1 MISLA
6 LIADAIVGNVQE
18 KAMKLHQGSNAEVIF
33 YSYGIGFFYLLMF
46 LSLDGSLISGYKA
59 FGENAV
65 ESYGLAFIFSL
76 TGYFGMQ
83 VVSPLILKGFYIH
96 QKHCRNLG
104 ISSLTISLQKFREIN
119 VFEIKSYF
127 FSIIDAV
134 LGISCLSQ
142 QVLKKIP

>member
-1 MISLA
+1 MCSNYFHLVLQYVSITFFSIVQVSPNFHPTGIAMISLA

-83 VVSPLILKGFYIH
+83 VVSPYIDFMDFT
-96 QKHCRNLG
+96 CTYVRRYFRN
-104 ISSLTISLQKFREIN
+104 IAES
-119 VFEIKSYF
+119 
-127 FSIIDAV
+127 
-134 LGISCLSQ
+134 
-142 QVLKKIP
+142 

>member
-83 VVSPLILKGFYIH
+83 VVSPLILRILH
-96 QKHCRNLG
+96 PPETLH
-104 ISSLTISLQKFREIN
+104 KFRD
-119 VFEIKSYF
+119 F
-127 FSIIDAV
+127 
-134 LGISCLSQ
+134 
-142 QVLKKIP
+142 